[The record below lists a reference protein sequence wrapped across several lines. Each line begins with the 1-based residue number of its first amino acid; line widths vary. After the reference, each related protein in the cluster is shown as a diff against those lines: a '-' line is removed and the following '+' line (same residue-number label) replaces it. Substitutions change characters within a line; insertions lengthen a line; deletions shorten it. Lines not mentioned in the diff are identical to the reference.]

1 MEWGLAAHYAD
12 MMLVQNNWS
21 KATCTYMKATFLYMK
36 MIDNKNSDLKDEVNE
51 LFRYNNTDD

>member
-1 MEWGLAAHYAD
+1 
-12 MMLVQNNWS
+12 
-21 KATCTYMKATFLYMK
+21 MKAAFLYMK